1 VCPPSRPLFSFPDLC
16 YVDATPGAVEGAG
29 AANDVSGE
37 QLMGD
42 RPADTAS
49 PPPGELC
56 RIAIVTRDPLS
67 FLLVFFLT
75 LTLTLA
81 LLILSELSRVRA
93 SRRVRVALI
102 PCPSPPC
109 ACPLPH
115 HLAKRF
121 VSVTL
126 VLAGDVDTAEE
137 TVDELLRLFGVC
149 VLFVVSRFRV
159 APFVNWSVCVVLFF
173 SDRLFVLN
181 IGVCTTIIRV
191 RFRNV

>member
-1 VCPPSRPLFSFPDLC
+1 MTPSPF
-16 YVDATPGAVEGAG
+16 
-29 AANDVSGE
+29 
-37 QLMGD
+37 
-42 RPADTAS
+42 
-49 PPPGELC
+49 
-56 RIAIVTRDPLS
+56 
-67 FLLVFFLT
+67 FFLT
-75 LTLTLA
+75 LTLALF

-93 SRRVRVALI
+93 NRRKLRVALI

-137 TVDELLRLFGVC
+137 TVDDALLRLFGVC
-149 VLFVVSRFRV
+149 VLFVVSMFRI

-173 SDRLFVLN
+173 
-181 IGVCTTIIRV
+181 
-191 RFRNV
+191 

>member
-1 VCPPSRPLFSFPDLC
+1 MPEP
-16 YVDATPGAVEGAG
+16 
-29 AANDVSGE
+29 
-37 QLMGD
+37 
-42 RPADTAS
+42 
-49 PPPGELC
+49 
-56 RIAIVTRDPLS
+56 
-67 FLLVFFLT
+67 
-75 LTLTLA
+75 
-81 LLILSELSRVRA
+81 
-93 SRRVRVALI
+93 
-102 PCPSPPC
+102 PPC
-109 ACPLPH
+109 ACPYPH

-149 VLFVVSRFRV
+149 VLFVVSMFRI
-159 APFVNWSVCVVLFF
+159 ALFINWSVCVVLFF

>member
-1 VCPPSRPLFSFPDLC
+1 MPEP
-16 YVDATPGAVEGAG
+16 
-29 AANDVSGE
+29 
-37 QLMGD
+37 
-42 RPADTAS
+42 
-49 PPPGELC
+49 
-56 RIAIVTRDPLS
+56 
-67 FLLVFFLT
+67 
-75 LTLTLA
+75 
-81 LLILSELSRVRA
+81 
-93 SRRVRVALI
+93 
-102 PCPSPPC
+102 PPC
-109 ACPLPH
+109 ACPYPH

-126 VLAGDVDTAEE
+126 VLAGDTAEE

-149 VLFVVSRFRV
+149 VLFVVSMFRV

>member
-1 VCPPSRPLFSFPDLC
+1 
-16 YVDATPGAVEGAG
+16 
-29 AANDVSGE
+29 
-37 QLMGD
+37 
-42 RPADTAS
+42 
-49 PPPGELC
+49 
-56 RIAIVTRDPLS
+56 
-67 FLLVFFLT
+67 
-75 LTLTLA
+75 
-81 LLILSELSRVRA
+81 
-93 SRRVRVALI
+93 
-102 PCPSPPC
+102 
-109 ACPLPH
+109 
-115 HLAKRF
+115 

-149 VLFVVSRFRV
+149 VVSMFRV